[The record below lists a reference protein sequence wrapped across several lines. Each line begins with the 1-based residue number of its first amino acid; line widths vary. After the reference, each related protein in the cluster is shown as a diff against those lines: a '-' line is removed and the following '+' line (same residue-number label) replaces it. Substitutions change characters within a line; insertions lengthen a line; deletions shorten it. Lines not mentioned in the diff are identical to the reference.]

1 MAGGRTRSRRYI
13 RRCDDPRIQLTHS
26 VIDVLGL
33 EYEEVV
39 EHSVVDETDD
49 RLPLLV
55 RKALYVN
62 TTDPKRSRP
71 LLPPG
76 GRFLPNY

>member
-1 MAGGRTRSRRYI
+1 M
-13 RRCDDPRIQLTHS
+13 
-26 VIDVLGL
+26 IDVLGL

-39 EHSVVDETDD
+39 KDPVVDQTYH
-49 RLPLLV
+49 RLPLV
-55 RKALYVN
+55 IRKALYVN